1 LHIDAFTSLEETMTS
16 RAPAVSRSAFLILL
30 AIADQPRHGLGIIDE
45 VDAGTD
51 GQVKMGPGTLYGT
64 LQKLVEA
71 GLIRETA
78 EAPDPADDDPRRRYY
93 RITAKG
99 TRALREEAERMR
111 SLVDAAVG
119 KNVLEG
125 A

>member
-1 LHIDAFTSLEETMTS
+1 MPPHGISI
-16 RAPAVSRSAFLILL
+16 SRSAFLVLL

-45 VDAGTD
+45 IDARSEG
-51 GQVKMGPGTLYGT
+51 GVKMGPGTLYGT
-64 LQKLVEA
+64 LQRLVTD

-78 EAPDPADDDPRRRYY
+78 EAPDPSDDDPRRRYY

-99 TRALREEAERMR
+99 QRVLREEAARLR
-111 SLVDAAVG
+111 LLVDAAVM